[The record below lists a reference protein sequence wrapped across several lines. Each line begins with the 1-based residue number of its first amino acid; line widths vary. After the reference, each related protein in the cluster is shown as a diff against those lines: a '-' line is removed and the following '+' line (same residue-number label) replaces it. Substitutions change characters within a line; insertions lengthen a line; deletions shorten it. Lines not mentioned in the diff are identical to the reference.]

1 MKLNYKAVDILAWQK
16 YQLEN
21 GQAEY
26 PLIVGHVH
34 DEMITLIPAGEYSID
49 YLGYLEE
56 VMSMTPPW
64 APGLLLGAEGY
75 VSKHYRK
82 D

>member
-1 MKLNYKAVDILAWQK
+1 MIM
-16 YQLEN
+16 
-21 GQAEY
+21 
-26 PLIVGHVH
+26 IVGHVH
-34 DEMITLIPAGEYSID
+34 DEMITLVPEGDQAEEY
-49 YLGYLEE
+49 LQYLEE

-75 VSKHYRK
+75 LSKHYRK